1 MKNASRVT
9 SGRGN
14 RFALFLL
21 FARFMNDRIA
31 RCLPRAEAFGTPRRF
46 SSWLAR
52 TDRCAKL
59 RQNGGH
65 DPTDLPGSQRT
76 PFGLPR
82 KQGRKS
88 ERAGQIQL
96 EERQGHDPTPAQK
109 LLRCTD
115 VCGKPE
121 QILFQKAEEML
132 FREAQTVAC
141 WHLLQGHQRIQSEE
155 PTQPRI
161 TLGTPC
167 RGPLDPD
174 HREHQLAIL
183 LKMDLVKA
191 AHPRFAALLVGGLPR
206 LRWIKLRLRARPLQQ
221 GAILRRA
228 TKLEA
233 APRFAVEFAIAFQ
246 ADQHAVAQGLAGPQ
260 HLRSAIPA
268 ISDHDDLP
276 TSKERLEPPKLFNG
290 HSHRRLLTADAL
302 EIQRGTPAARLFG

>member
-1 MKNASRVT
+1 MSSSAQRKTSPMKNASRFT
-9 SGRGN
+9 SGRGA

-65 DPTDLPGSQRT
+65 DPTDLPGSHRT

-141 WHLLQGHQRIQSEE
+141 WHLLQGHQPIQSENQLTRGSRLVPRAE
-155 PTQPRI
+155 VRSTRI
-161 TLGTPC
+161 TEST
-167 RGPLDPD
+167 
-174 HREHQLAIL
+174 
-183 LKMDLVKA
+183 
-191 AHPRFAALLVGGLPR
+191 
-206 LRWIKLRLRARPLQQ
+206 
-221 GAILRRA
+221 
-228 TKLEA
+228 
-233 APRFAVEFAIAFQ
+233 
-246 ADQHAVAQGLAGPQ
+246 
-260 HLRSAIPA
+260 RSR
-268 ISDHDDLP
+268 SC
-276 TSKERLEPPKLFNG
+276 
-290 HSHRRLLTADAL
+290 
-302 EIQRGTPAARLFG
+302 

>member
-65 DPTDLPGSQRT
+65 DPTDLPGSHPT

-82 KQGRKS
+82 QQGRKS

-96 EERQGHDPTPAQK
+96 EERQGHNPTPALK

-121 QILFQKAEEML
+121 QILFEKAEEMF
-132 FREAQTVAC
+132 FREAHSVAC
-141 WHLLQGHQRIQSEE
+141 WHLLQGHQPIESEE
-155 PTQPRI
+155 PTHAGI
-161 TLGTPC
+161 TLGPPC

-174 HREHQLAIL
+174 HREHQIAIL

-191 AHPRFAALLVGGLPR
+191 AQPRCTTLLVAGLPCF
-206 LRWIKLRLRARPLQQ
+206 RWIKLRLRARPLQQ
-221 GAILRRA
+221 GTILRRA
-228 TKLEA
+228 TK
-233 APRFAVEFAIAFQ
+233 
-246 ADQHAVAQGLAGPQ
+246 
-260 HLRSAIPA
+260 
-268 ISDHDDLP
+268 
-276 TSKERLEPPKLFNG
+276 
-290 HSHRRLLTADAL
+290 
-302 EIQRGTPAARLFG
+302 